1 MLIYIST
8 SDTTE
13 ALLKQYGI
21 LPASGGII
29 WSYLELKG
37 NSYNDFTEFNLK
49 TRMAVD
55 KLKLELVD
63 IPQYALLVS
72 LGFTPE
78 QIAEHIRASRNDNL
92 HTREQSRNS

>member
-1 MLIYIST
+1 MLIYTPT

-13 ALLKQYGI
+13 DLLKQYGI
-21 LPASGGII
+21 LPASNVMI

-37 NSYNDFTEFNLK
+37 KSYNDFTEFNLS
-49 TRMAVD
+49 TRFNID
-55 KLKLELVD
+55 KLKLEPID

-78 QIAEHIRASRNDNL
+78 QIAEHIRESRNDNL
-92 HTREQSRNS
+92 HIRKQARDS